1 MTKEYILQRLQEL
14 NLIESSQITQAQLM
28 QYSASMPADGYPV
41 CELRLMG
48 IGRTYES
55 DIASV
60 KVMFDGEVVKTAE
73 VPVVT
78 GESDRYC
85 VKVDSETISRFI
97 GRKVECLISVSD
109 KYGRNLVSSSAYLQV
124 GEEKRNPIFRTE
136 AVFVD
141 SVNFDD
147 ETVSSDFVKG
157 NVVCDNETMVCL
169 ELESSGSILWQNN
182 VNLAAD
188 MPLPFTVSLDSAQIP
203 DDGSRDITFKIIS
216 NGAIVFSETHSV
228 SIMHKVSEPQQEM
241 STCPSRMPD
250 IIGDVVLPDFVDIHT
265 VVNDTVPI
273 GSLLLCN
280 RGSDTD
286 VFVSIVLGGSNLL
299 LSRYHLFG
307 DEKVIDLSAPFST
320 LVCDETYTREMV
332 ACVTDFEGNVVLH
345 KIVTLKVRSKYDM
358 NLNEICIRTAQF
370 INPRNFFTESLIHDS
385 GSPLA
390 TAMGGRYSV
399 YGYQHSGEYVVK
411 QMKAIYD
418 MLYNIKMRY
427 VSDIF
432 TFNRSKSCYQHVM
445 TPDRVLEG
453 RCGNCIELCIV
464 YASLLEAMGLEAV
477 VAFPPGH
484 AIVGVVLRTDLYPSN
499 AMYTEKEEVPYV
511 SLKIDGK
518 YADVMFVETTACPW
532 DDDFVD
538 AVCLAYDTITKNQS
552 AVSDNDN
559 IVFVKKRRLRG
570 IDPIIGL

>member
-1 MTKEYILQRLQEL
+1 MTREDILQRLQEL
-14 NLIESSQITQAQLM
+14 NLIEIGQITQAQLT
-28 QYSASMPADGYPV
+28 QYSMSMPADGYPV
-41 CELRLMG
+41 CELRLTG

-55 DIASV
+55 DIVSIR
-60 KVMFDGEVVKTAE
+60 VMFDGKVVKTAE

-78 GESDRYC
+78 GESDKYR
-85 VKVDSETISRFI
+85 VKVGSDVISRYV

-109 KYGRNLVSSSAYLQV
+109 KYGRDLVSSSAYLQV
-124 GEEKRNPIFRTE
+124 GEEKKNPVFRTE
-136 AVFVD
+136 VVFSD

-147 ETVSSDFVKG
+147 KTASNDFVKG
-157 NVVCDNETMVCL
+157 NIVCNNETTVCL
-169 ELESSGSILWQNN
+169 ELESSGSVLWQNN
-182 VNLAAD
+182 VNLMAD
-188 MPLPFTVSLDSAQIP
+188 TLLPFTVSLDSVQIP
-203 DDGSRDITFKIIS
+203 DDGNRDITFNVIS
-216 NGAIVFSETHSV
+216 NGAVVFSETHSV
-228 SIMHKVSEPQQEM
+228 CVMHEISEPQQEM
-241 STCPSRMPD
+241 SIYHSGMPD
-250 IIGDVVLPDFVDIHT
+250 IIGDVLLPDFVDVHT
-265 VVNDTVPI
+265 VMNDVVPI

-307 DEKVIDLSAPFST
+307 DEKEIDLSAPFSM
-320 LVCDETYTREMV
+320 LACDETCSREMV
-332 ACVTDFEGNVVLH
+332 ARVTDSEGNVVLH

-370 INPRNFFTESLIHDS
+370 INPRNLFVENLIHNSDS
-385 GSPLA
+385 LLA

-427 VSDIF
+427 VSDTF
-432 TFNRSKSCYQHVM
+432 TFNKSKSYQHVM

-484 AIVGVVLRTDLYPSN
+484 AVIGVVLGTDLYPSN
-499 AMYTEKEEVPYV
+499 AAYTEKEEVPYV
-511 SLKIDGK
+511 SLKINGK
-518 YADVMFVETTACPW
+518 HADVMFVETTACPW

-552 AVSDNDN
+552 VISDNDN
-559 IVFVKKRRLRG
+559 IVFVKKMRLRG